1 MTARFAESKTPGR
14 TTWDDAA
21 LASVSPLGWAS
32 LVTRN
37 DPKPFTLPLHLRY
50 LDYHL
55 RQLAAGTIDTLLIQ
69 MPVRHGKSTA
79 CTVWFPAWYL
89 CKHPDDAVGV
99 LSYNQEFAEDR
110 FGKVAR
116 GIVERAGMGWFGV
129 GVDPSSSAKGRWDIA
144 GHAGQFLSVG
154 IDKGLTGRGADLL
167 IIDDPINTLEQALS
181 VKHNQF
187 IWEKW
192 QFEIASRLAANSK
205 KVFIMSRW
213 AQFDFMGRLIAHLNE
228 LGATYTLLDLP
239 ALALDNDP
247 LGRER
252 GAALWPD
259 VRPLKFIQEQRER
272 MGPRAFDALFQGRP
286 RADDGALFQKQWF
299 RYYDLQND
307 KLTLFDRNNTAIVTY
322 GLYSQCTIFQ
332 MMDLASSTSASADYT
347 VIGTFAVTPRNEIA
361 VLDIVRVRV
370 PGPQQLALA
379 QQACQQWRSTRI
391 GIESVG
397 YQLAFVQAAIQSG
410 LPAVELKRARGESK
424 ETRAYVAAS
433 RYEGLSVFHP
443 LPRLAKK
450 WLPDFEDEL
459 LHFPTGLHDDQ
470 VDVVSDAAK
479 VVVDRSN
486 ASSAYGVLVS

>member
-1 MTARFAESKTPGR
+1 VTAGFFESQVPTSAIWEDG
-14 TTWDDAA
+14 A
-21 LASVSPLGWAS
+21 LAAVSPLGWAN
-32 LVTRN
+32 LVTQN
-37 DPKPFTLPLHLRY
+37 DPKPFTLPRHLRY

-55 RQLAAGTIDTLLIQ
+55 RQLAAGSIDTLLIQ
-69 MPVRHGKSTA
+69 MPVQHAKSTS

-89 CKHPDDAVGV
+89 CKNPEKTVGV
-99 LSYNQEFAEDR
+99 VSYNQEFAEDR

-116 GIVERAGMGWFGV
+116 DIVERAGMGWFGV
-129 GVDPSSSAKGRWDIA
+129 GVDSTSSAKGRWNIA
-144 GHAGQFLSVG
+144 GHNGQFLAVG

-167 IIDDPINTLEQALS
+167 IVDDPINTLEQALS
-181 VKHNQF
+181 VKYNQF

-192 QFEIASRLAANSK
+192 QYEIATRLSPRAPK
-205 KVFIMSRW
+205 IFIMSRW
-213 AQFDFMGRLIAHLNE
+213 AQFDFMGRLITDLNE
-228 LGATYTLLDLP
+228 RGAPYTLIDLP

-247 LGRER
+247 LGRAPGEP
-252 GAALWPD
+252 LWPE
-259 VRPLKFIQEQRER
+259 VRDLGFLTEQRDR
-272 MGPRAFDALFQGRP
+272 IGPRAFDALFQGRP
-286 RADDGALFQKQWF
+286 RADAGALFQPQWF

-307 KLTLFDRNNTAIVTY
+307 KLTLLDRANNVIATY
-322 GLYSQCTIFQ
+322 GLYAQCTIFQ
-332 MMDLASSTSASADYT
+332 MIDLATSTSASADYT

-379 QQACQQWRSTRI
+379 QQACHQWRSTRV

-397 YQLAFVQAAIQSG
+397 YQLAFVQAAIQAG

-443 LPRLAKK
+443 LPRLGKK

-486 ASSAYGVLVS
+486 ASSAYGVMVS